1 MATISVPP
9 QQPSSARRE
18 YTPLEAALLDRTE
31 AEVRARGALEAARRL
46 VPRLNAYRREM
57 DQEARIPRELL
68 AELRDAG
75 MLTLTLPVALGGLGL
90 FQDQAYVPW
99 YRILETLATGD

>member
-1 MATISVPP
+1 MATVAVPA
-9 QQPSSARRE
+9 QQLRSTRRE

-46 VPRLNAYRREM
+46 VPRLDEYRRQM
-57 DQEARIPRELL
+57 DRVARIPRELL
-68 AELRDAG
+68 DELRDAG
-75 MLTLTLPVALGGLGL
+75 MLTLTLPVALGGMGL

-99 YRILETLATGD
+99 YRILET